1 MKTEIK
7 CPVCGSA
14 TTLRLAKK
22 GANTGEQFYVC
33 ERYPECKGKVKYEM
47 VDVEE
52 SRSKLKKMMG
62 SIPPEIQ
69 WPATFE
75 GIISQVSPVMG
86 KVSKASGRGEKEML
100 EALNQAAEQLPI
112 LLVAMKEIPE
122 PSKEEYKKS
131 KGELSKAIEF
141 YLQGCQLHI
150 KWLET
155 RNSLYLNEGMAN
167 FNEATNKFDS
177 SAKWL
182 AKR

>member
-22 GANTGEQFYVC
+22 GANIGEQFYVC

-52 SRSKLKKMMG
+52 SRSKLKKMIA
-62 SIPPEIQ
+62 SIPAEIQ

-86 KVSKASGRGEKEML
+86 KVSKASGKGEKEML
-100 EALNQAAEQLPI
+100 GALNEATEQLPI
-112 LLVAMKEIPE
+112 LLLAMKEIPE
-122 PSKEEYKKS
+122 PLKEEYKKS
-131 KGELSKAIEF
+131 REDLLKAIEC
-141 YLQGCQLHI
+141 YLEGCQLHI

-155 RNSLYLNEGMAN
+155 RNSLYLNQGMTN
-167 FNEATNKFDS
+167 FNEATNKFDT

-182 AKR
+182 AKK